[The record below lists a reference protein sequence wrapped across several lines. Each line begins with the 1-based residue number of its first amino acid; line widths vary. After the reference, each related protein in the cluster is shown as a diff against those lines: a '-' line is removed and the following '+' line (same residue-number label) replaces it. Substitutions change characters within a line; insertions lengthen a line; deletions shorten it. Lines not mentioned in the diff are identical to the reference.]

1 MTAYTAGYEL
11 YKKMCEA
18 HGLTPINF
26 RLYINQL
33 STEQL
38 LAFNTEAK
46 G

>member
-1 MTAYTAGYEL
+1 MTKYTEGYEF
-11 YKKMCEA
+11 YKKMCEE

-26 RLYINQL
+26 RLYVSQL